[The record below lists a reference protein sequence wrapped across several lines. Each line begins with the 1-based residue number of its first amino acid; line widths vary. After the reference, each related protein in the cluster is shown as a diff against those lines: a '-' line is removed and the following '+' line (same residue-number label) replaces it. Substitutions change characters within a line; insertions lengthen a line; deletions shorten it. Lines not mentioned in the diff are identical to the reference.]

1 MDLGNVARLQR
12 SFSGERLETAKDPIL
27 FFENRMH
34 AKPRETP

>member
-27 FFENRMH
+27 YFENRMH
-34 AKPRETP
+34 AKPKKSP